1 MSKRNHG
8 ALRPWHDAQE
18 FRRINSGVGRKNCC
32 TTAKILNQPLL
43 IAFLSLKE
51 VFQFYQLNLLHVTL
65 LIKIPDNFSV
75 TNGRVNLSKNECF
88 HQIQHK
94 MHLVINRLRNNA
106 MTETSAGGRRS
117 AS

>member
-1 MSKRNHG
+1 M
-8 ALRPWHDAQE
+8 
-18 FRRINSGVGRKNCC
+18 
-32 TTAKILNQPLL
+32 

-51 VFQFYQLNLLHVTL
+51 VFQFCQLNLLHVTL

-88 HQIQHK
+88 HKIQHQ
-94 MHLVINRLRNNA
+94 MHLVINKLRNNA
-106 MTETSAGGRRS
+106 MTETLAGGCRP